1 MKDIDNYEM
10 LLKSQER
17 SESTIIKYIYEAK
30 CFLNYLEYNPRLKTA
45 QMRSE
50 DCTVV
55 KFSALTE
62 RLYYPS
68 LKMM

>member
-30 CFLNYLEYNPRLKTA
+30 CFLNYLGEKKLTKDCKD
-45 QMRSE
+45 SE
-50 DCTVV
+50 NSESDL
-55 KFSALTE
+55 SG
-62 RLYYPS
+62 R
-68 LKMM
+68 